1 MGPSGLSSIIQ
12 AAALSSTTFTVT
24 LALYFAYQRRSPGL
38 PWWLAGNGMLALAMH
53 LYVLRADNWIADGG
67 YTPTV
72 TFLAVWLPGLLI
84 SAGAL
89 CALLGFRELLGR
101 RGVPLVALALLM
113 AQLCAHSVFT
123 YLLPDFAARSLSLN
137 LYLSL
142 CCASV
147 SREIFR
153 HGTKDFGIV
162 ARVVGGIWLTIAILH
177 VIRLHEIVTEM
188 RGDVPD
194 LWKFAGSH
202 SFIITAAVSVLWT
215 MGGLIMAA
223 LRERRLSAESRKL
236 EIARE
241 RERTLAEQR
250 RRLSRDLHD
259 TLGGINATIGV
270 LASSAIGANDRSVE
284 RDALGKIHL
293 LAREAQSELR
303 SLLNKLARQELS
315 LATWLAEFRELA
327 GLMAEGAGARLAWSA
342 EGFDERPSGDALA
355 GVHLIRALR
364 EVCNNAMRHS
374 GATCW
379 RVGAEAGDAMM
390 RLDIADNGSG
400 IEAGRTPGHG
410 LANIRSRV
418 EDLGGSVEI
427 LSDDGTCVSI
437 RVPLPLGFVVR
448 QGGAP
453 V

>member
-1 MGPSGLSSIIQ
+1 MGPTGLSSVIQ

-38 PWWLAGNGMLALAMH
+38 PWWLAGNAMFAMAMH

-67 YTPTV
+67 YTPAV

-84 SAGAL
+84 SSGAL
-89 CALLGFRELLGR
+89 CALLGFRELLGL
-101 RGVPLVALALLM
+101 RGVPAVALALLGV
-113 AQLCAHSVFT
+113 QICAHSVFT
-123 YLLPDFAARSLSLN
+123 YLVPDFAARGLALN

-142 CCASV
+142 CCALV
-147 SREIFR
+147 ARQIFR
-153 HGTKDFGIV
+153 HGAKDFGIV
-162 ARVVGGIWLTIAILH
+162 ARVVGGIWLTIAVLH
-177 VIRLHEIVTEM
+177 VIRLHELVSAMAEEP
-188 RGDVPD
+188 PD

-202 SFIITAAVSVLWT
+202 SFMITAAVSVLWT

-223 LRERRLSAESRKL
+223 LRERRLVAESREL

-241 RERTLAEQR
+241 RERTLTEQR

-270 LASSAIGANDRSVE
+270 LASSAIGADDRSVE
-284 RDALGKIHL
+284 REALGKIHQ

-315 LATWLAEFRELA
+315 LATWLAEFREMA
-327 GLMAEGAGARLAWSA
+327 GVMAEGAGARLAWSA

-374 GATCW
+374 GATRW
-379 RVGAEAGDAMM
+379 RFAAEAGDGMM
-390 RLDIADNGSG
+390 RLEIADNGCG
-400 IEAGRTPGHG
+400 IDAGRTPGHG

-418 EDLGGSVEI
+418 EDLGGSVGI
-427 LSDDGTCVSI
+427 VSADGTCVTI
-437 RVPLPLGFVVR
+437 QVPLPLGFVVR